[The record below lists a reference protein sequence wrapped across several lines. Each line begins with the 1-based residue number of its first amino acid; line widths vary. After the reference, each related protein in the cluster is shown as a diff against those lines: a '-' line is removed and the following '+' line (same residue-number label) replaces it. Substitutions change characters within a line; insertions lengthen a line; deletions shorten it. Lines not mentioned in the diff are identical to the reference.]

1 MAIIN
6 IEMRPSFPNFKIIS
20 VQGSMDVVAC
30 KHIDDKVLPIIEQE
44 ESDIILDIST
54 VDYLSSTGIM
64 SLVKYLV
71 FLTDK
76 DKILRL
82 VKPPEAVAQTLRVV
96 GLDKH
101 FDMYDSVDEALNK
114 ERTSPKGISETHPF
128 LKGMAEIIR
137 RQKSS
142 Q

>member
-1 MAIIN
+1 MATIN
-6 IEMRPSFPNFKIIS
+6 IETRPSFPNFKIVSI
-20 VQGSMDVVAC
+20 QGSMDAVGC
-30 KHIDDKVLPIIEQE
+30 KDVDDKILPLIEQE
-44 ESDIILDIST
+44 EPDVILDISA

-76 DKILRL
+76 GKILRL
-82 VKPPEAVAQTLRVV
+82 VKPPEAVAHTLRVV

-101 FDMYDSVDEALNK
+101 FDMYDSVDEALSK
-114 ERTSPKGISETHPF
+114 ERKSPTGISETHPL

-137 RQKSS
+137 KQKSS
-142 Q
+142 

>member
-1 MAIIN
+1 MVTIN
-6 IEMRPSFPNFKIIS
+6 IETRPSFPNFKIIY
-20 VQGSMDVVAC
+20 VQGSMDALAC
-30 KHIDDKVLPIIEQE
+30 KHVDDKVIPLIEQE
-44 ESDIILDIST
+44 EIDLILDISNI
-54 VDYLSSTGIM
+54 DYLSSTGIM

-82 VKPPEAVAQTLRVV
+82 VKPPEAVAQTLKVV

-101 FDMYDSVDEALNK
+101 FDMYDSVDEALSK
-114 ERTSPKGISETHPF
+114 ERTGPTGISETHPL

-137 RQKSS
+137 KQKSS
-142 Q
+142 

>member
-1 MAIIN
+1 MVTIN
-6 IEMRPSFPNFKIIS
+6 IETRPSFPNFKIIS
-20 VQGSMDVVAC
+20 VQGSMDALAC
-30 KHIDDKVLPIIEQE
+30 KHVDDKVIPLIEQE
-44 ESDIILDIST
+44 EIDLILDISNI
-54 VDYLSSTGIM
+54 DYLSSTGIM

-82 VKPPEAVAQTLRVV
+82 VKPPEAVAQTLKVV

-101 FDMYDSVDEALNK
+101 FDMYDSVDEALSK
-114 ERTSPKGISETHPF
+114 ERTGPTGISETHPL

-137 RQKSS
+137 KQKSS
-142 Q
+142 